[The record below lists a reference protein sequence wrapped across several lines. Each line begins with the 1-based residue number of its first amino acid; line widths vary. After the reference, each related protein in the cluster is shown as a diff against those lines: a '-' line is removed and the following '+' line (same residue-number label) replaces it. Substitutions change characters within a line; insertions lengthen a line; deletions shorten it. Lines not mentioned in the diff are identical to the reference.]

1 MSKRKRF
8 TKQDVSNNQFYQMPK
23 FLFEGEFKSLTSDAR
38 VLYSLL
44 RDRHSLSLVNGWV
57 NEYGEVY
64 LIYTRGNMANMVGC
78 SLPTVRK
85 AVALL
90 QNFDLIEDVRQG
102 LNKPNLIYLKSV
114 DVENTRTERNLLS
127 REKDIS
133 YQEAKNVSQSK
144 TDTNK
149 INLNN
154 TNNLHFLKDTE
165 NEYVIEYLRI
175 MNSSGYTHKRVSEE
189 NLTFILGIIE
199 TLVLEDIGID
209 NWIDTVE
216 GYFDNLPKD
225 NDGDILAFLK
235 GCKRHFGVD
244 LD

>member
-1 MSKRKRF
+1 MNNNNMNGSFK
-8 TKQDVSNNQFYQMPK
+8 TKKVYFSQVSNHALRDK
-23 FLFEGEFKSLTSDAR
+23 KLTLQAKG
-38 VLYSLL
+38 LYSLIQSFITIENFIL
-44 RDRHSLSLVNGWV
+44 YKDMLIRQSNVGKYAFNSAWKELKDTGYLLQERHSDGFGKF
-57 NEYGEVY
+57 YY
-64 LIYTRGNMANMVGC
+64 IY
-78 SLPTVRK
+78 
-85 AVALL
+85 
-90 QNFDLIEDVRQG
+90 DLIDE
-102 LNKPNLIYLKSV
+102 PLKNTKSSPYTDFPCTV
-114 DVENTRTERNLLS
+114 DPCTDNWGDSNNTYYN
-127 REKDIS
+127 
-133 YQEAKNVSQSK
+133 N
-144 TDTNK
+144 TD
-149 INLNN
+149 LNN

-216 GYFDNLPKD
+216 DYFDNLPKD